1 MAWLSRCVGDLV
13 DGQTLVV
20 NEYDLDATQTV
31 FRTPGSYFAAPAAGG
46 LGWGLGAAL
55 GAKLA
60 APEKTIICCVG
71 DGAYIFGAPTA
82 AHFVARAHALPVLF
96 VVFNNRAWNAV
107 KRAVLSYAREGW
119 AARATP
125 MPLTELEPSPD
136 YELICRAS
144 GGHAERVEDPAR
156 LPEALRAALAIV
168 REERRQALVN
178 VICKKP

>member
-13 DGQTLVV
+13 DERTIVV
-20 NEYDLDATQTV
+20 NEYDLDATQTC
-31 FRTPGSYFAAPAAGG
+31 FRVPGSYFNGPASSS

-60 APEKTIICCVG
+60 APDKTVVCAVG

-82 AHFVARAHALPVLF
+82 AHFVSRAYDVPVLF

-107 KRAVLSYAREGW
+107 KRAVHGLAPDGWTAKTGSMVLSD
-119 AARATP
+119 
-125 MPLTELEPSPD
+125 LEPAPD
-136 YELICRAS
+136 YELVCRAS
-144 GGHAERVEDPAR
+144 GGHAERVEDPAA
-156 LPEALRAALAIV
+156 LPAALERALRVV
-168 REERRQALVN
+168 REEKRQALLN